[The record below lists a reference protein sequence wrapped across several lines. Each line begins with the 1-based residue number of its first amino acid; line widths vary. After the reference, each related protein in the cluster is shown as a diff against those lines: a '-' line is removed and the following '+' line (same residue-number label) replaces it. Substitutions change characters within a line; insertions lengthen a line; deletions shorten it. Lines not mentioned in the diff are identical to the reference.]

1 MLHTYGSWIFFLC
14 SPDCSKQPR
23 TSFLFYKFSYII
35 LCSKICAWL
44 IQTWLTWFF
53 LRTKSH
59 VSQGFGVDYLGLR
72 FNYDCRTLWFATQ
85 QQFCKEH
92 FLLDIRKS
100 AQYYTGRGRILSL
113 KAHVQERSK
122 RTRSWG
128 CPRLWQISKNSL
140 YNLRYRKIASSNA
153 SRFVTRLVYMHTLK
167 DNFLIKIWIWGEGFF
182 TL

>member
-1 MLHTYGSWIFFLC
+1 MPTKSWKNLPKKLHTYDSWEILFSLF
-14 SPDCSKQPR
+14 SPYFPKQPR

-35 LCSKICAWL
+35 LCSKICALL

-92 FLLDIRKS
+92 FLLDIRNGLLICTLISENQGLEK
-100 AQYYTGRGRILSL
+100 LSS
-113 KAHVQERSK
+113 VS
-122 RTRSWG
+122 
-128 CPRLWQISKNSL
+128 
-140 YNLRYRKIASSNA
+140 NLRKISGPARLDLFFSS
-153 SRFVTRLVYMHTLK
+153 SP
-167 DNFLIKIWIWGEGFF
+167 GFF
-182 TL
+182 SGLWYKSSFFLGGT